1 VRFFLQG
8 VVELTLL
15 LKYDLSLQD
24 VRDEPRPDGTTL
36 AGRTQQL
43 MKKIADDI
51 VACGNLCDTYAKKGL
66 VGMSASKSID

>member
-1 VRFFLQG
+1 M
-8 VVELTLL
+8 ELILL
-15 LKYDLSLQD
+15 LKYDVSLQD

-51 VACGNLCDTYAKKGL
+51 VAAETYVILMRRRALSVCQPLNRLTKY
-66 VGMSASKSID
+66 